1 MAAHDAAFTVQEP
14 AWCRYWRNMNNRLKK
29 RLIYRRHRI
38 GLLIA
43 AIESLLD
50 LEQAALEAKNAG

>member
-1 MAAHDAAFTVQEP
+1 
-14 AWCRYWRNMNNRLKK
+14 MNNRLKK

>member
-1 MAAHDAAFTVQEP
+1 
-14 AWCRYWRNMNNRLKK
+14 MNNRAKK

-43 AIESLLD
+43 AIESLMD
-50 LEQAALEAKNAG
+50 LEQSIQESKKAD

>member
-1 MAAHDAAFTVQEP
+1 
-14 AWCRYWRNMNNRLKK
+14 MNNRAKK

-38 GLLIA
+38 GMLIA

-50 LEQAALEAKNAG
+50 LEQSIHDMKTPD

>member
-1 MAAHDAAFTVQEP
+1 
-14 AWCRYWRNMNNRLKK
+14 MNNRLKK

-38 GLLIA
+38 GQLIA

-50 LEQAALEAKNAG
+50 LEQSLQEAKKAD

>member
-1 MAAHDAAFTVQEP
+1 
-14 AWCRYWRNMNNRLKK
+14 MNNRLKK

-43 AIESLLD
+43 AIESLME
-50 LEQAALEAKNAG
+50 LEQSVEEAKKSA

>member
-1 MAAHDAAFTVQEP
+1 
-14 AWCRYWRNMNNRLKK
+14 MNNRLKK

-43 AIESLLD
+43 AIESLME
-50 LEQAALEAKNAG
+50 LEESVQEAKKAN

>member
-1 MAAHDAAFTVQEP
+1 
-14 AWCRYWRNMNNRLKK
+14 MNNRSKK

-50 LEQAALEAKNAG
+50 LEESVQDAKNAG

>member
-1 MAAHDAAFTVQEP
+1 MVLVVGE
-14 AWCRYWRNMNNRLKK
+14 NMNNRSKK

-50 LEQAALEAKNAG
+50 LEESVQDAKNAG